1 MVTIKITTV
10 KGLFKIVAILLTKNE
25 ELHFF
30 FLNFEV
36 RNLIQDRWQ
45 ITNKALA

>member
-30 FLNFEV
+30 LNFEV